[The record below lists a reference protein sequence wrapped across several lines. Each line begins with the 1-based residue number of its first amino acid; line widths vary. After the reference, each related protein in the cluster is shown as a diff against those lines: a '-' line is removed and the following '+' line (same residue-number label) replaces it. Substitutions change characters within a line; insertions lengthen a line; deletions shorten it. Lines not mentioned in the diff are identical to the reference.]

1 MIIAQISDT
10 HIFLPSNN
18 NEQRISEKR
27 IHNLKECVKGIKS
40 LTTKPDVILH
50 TGDVTHNG
58 KIEEYKIV
66 HDILEDLKIPIFYTP
81 GNKDNK
87 KNLYKIFKQNCN
99 FDLKS
104 NFYIYLIKLPNLNLI
119 SMDTHC
125 EDSNKGELS
134 SERLAIFSSLLK
146 KSKNTPT

>member
-50 TGDVTHNG
+50 TGDVNITV
-58 KIEEYKIV
+58 K
-66 HDILEDLKIPIFYTP
+66 
-81 GNKDNK
+81 
-87 KNLYKIFKQNCN
+87 
-99 FDLKS
+99 LKS
-104 NFYIYLIKLPNLNLI
+104 IKLY
-119 SMDTHC
+119 M
-125 EDSNKGELS
+125 
-134 SERLAIFSSLLK
+134 IF
-146 KSKNTPT
+146 